1 LNPQTVANLN
11 NEIDSTITKL
21 NSAPEILKLI
31 NCKIKRNDLW
41 KMLFKSIPATYI
53 FKYRRN
59 AVVLYAHMPL
69 YKKFVGLSGD
79 SVSLST
85 NELAA
90 KFGIPGSM
98 CTCFNITSEG
108 NYSKQ

>member
-1 LNPQTVANLN
+1 
-11 NEIDSTITKL
+11 
-21 NSAPEILKLI
+21 
-31 NCKIKRNDLW
+31 
-41 KMLFKSIPATYI
+41 MLFTSIPVTYI

-59 AVVLYAHMPL
+59 AVVVYARMPL

-79 SVSLST
+79 AVVLT
-85 NELAA
+85 VTELAA

-98 CTCFNITSEG
+98 CVCVSITSEG